1 MSRFISIIT
10 ALFFVAST
18 AWSGDYSVDPAH
30 SQIGFEVTHMVIATV
45 DGHFDDYTV
54 NLSFNPDDL
63 SAFSVEAVINTA
75 SITTENDKRDNHLKS
90 PDFFDVA
97 KFPQMIFKS
106 NKVEKT
112 ESGYVAKGSLTI
124 RGVTKEVDL
133 PFTIK
138 GPIKDP
144 WGNKRI
150 GIEGETEINRQD
162 FGVKWSKTMDGGGL
176 VVSDEVQIK
185 IDAEFVEQE
194 SASSK

>member
-10 ALFFVAST
+10 AMFFVAST

-75 SITTENDKRDNHLKS
+75 SITTERDNHLKS

-112 ESGYVAKGSLTI
+112 ENGYVAKGSLTI